1 MMNVTPLFELVLVT
15 VGIGTFAI
23 LLTAVLLTAR
33 P

>member
-1 MMNVTPLFELVLVT
+1 MMNVTPFFELVLVT
-15 VGIGTFAI
+15 VGIGSLAI

>member
-1 MMNVTPLFELVLVT
+1 MMNVTPFFKLALVT
-15 VGIGTFAI
+15 VGIGTLAI